1 MIQIP
6 IPMDDF
12 SVGRS
17 LVFVTRHERV
27 RRRLL
32 SVFAKLGI
40 EASEEKLCVTVP
52 WAQGET
58 LSIARDL
65 ATTSVLRL
73 DSYFEASDAIMFA
86 ELRRGP
92 THIHTQRGCWC
103 SCANAV
109 EMALRHESEVA
120 AARAEADEL
129 RRLRCLSKI
138 LFPERR
144 PEDKPLRRD
153 LIISEAERELRVA
166 KSANRRRR
174 ILRLLTKTNDSKVA

>member
-73 DSYFEASDAIMFA
+73 DSYFEASDARMFA

-138 LFPERR
+138 LFL
-144 PEDKPLRRD
+144 EDKPLRRD

-166 KSANRRRR
+166 KSADRRRR